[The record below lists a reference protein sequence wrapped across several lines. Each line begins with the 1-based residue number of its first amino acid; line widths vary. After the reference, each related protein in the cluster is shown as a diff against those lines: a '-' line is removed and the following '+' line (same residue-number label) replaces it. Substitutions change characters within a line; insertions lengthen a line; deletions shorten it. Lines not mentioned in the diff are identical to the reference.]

1 MAAGVSRT
9 SLKQILKD
17 LFRIKADN
25 GEKICLPQDRE
36 TPVSIVVDGKITCRY
51 AFARS
56 NDCQL
61 AGDNGQ
67 DYLSLHHKNNV
78 IVFAL
83 CDGVSQ
89 SFFGE
94 IAAKFLG
101 DTLVNW
107 LSSRLPAGIDADLI
121 REALEQTLRDARP
134 EASKLVEA
142 HQLET
147 GLPEMLRAVLEDKRK
162 IGSESTFI
170 GGRIDLPGTDYPEG
184 RAVFAWL
191 GDSRLR
197 IWNEDEEMTSTLP
210 GEFQTM
216 QRWSSRRGPIGSS
229 VHVHV
234 AGIAGTRGIK
244 RVLVYSD
251 GLSSLDNITTLLS
264 NEQMQVCINREGDLP
279 VSDDIAVLE
288 ILLAPWNE
296 QLATSNTKKQAE

>member
-1 MAAGVSRT
+1 MAIGMPRV
-9 SLKQILKD
+9 SLKQVLKD
-17 LFRIKADN
+17 LFGRKADN
-25 GEKICLPQDRE
+25 GDKISLPQDRE
-36 TPVSIVVDGKITCRY
+36 TPVSVVIGEKMTYRY

-61 AGDNGQ
+61 AEDNGQ

-78 IVFAL
+78 ILFTL

-94 IAAKFLG
+94 IAAKYLG
-101 DTLVNW
+101 DTLVKW
-107 LSSRLPAGIDADLI
+107 FSSYLPAGTDADLI
-121 REALEQTLRDARP
+121 RETLEQTLRDAIP
-134 EASKLVEA
+134 EASELVEA

-147 GLPEMLRAVLEDKRK
+147 DLPEMLRAVLEDKRR

-184 RAVFAWL
+184 RVVFAWL

-216 QRWSSRRGPIGSS
+216 QRWSSRRGLVGSS

-234 AGIAGTRGIK
+234 AGITGAQGIK
-244 RVLVYSD
+244 RVLLYSD

-264 NEQMQVCINREGDLP
+264 NEQMQVCINHEGDLP
-279 VSDDIAVLE
+279 ASDDIAVLE
-288 ILLAPWNE
+288 ILLTPWNE
-296 QLATSNTKKQAE
+296 QLASLKS